1 MHTDFVWFLLTMYYR
16 WIDDVTIKNV
26 FLLCYS
32 IMVTDDIKIF
42 FFIRRMATWNTPG
55 LAAEL
60 AVKTPLFWY
69 HYHWRD
75 YFTFLVTKYIFILFP
90 KQSDF
95 DSPKPILSLVGVKK
109 WVGDFA
115 LHDIKKSLI
124 FSHWLSDL
132 FVYHKFFKKSLNTMI
147 V

>member
-1 MHTDFVWFLLTMYYR
+1 MYTDFVWFLLTMYYR

-32 IMVTDDIKIF
+32 VMVTDDIKIF
-42 FFIRRMATWNTPG
+42 FYQTDGNMEHTWISSGTCRQNTS
-55 LAAEL
+55 
-60 AVKTPLFWY
+60 FWC

-147 V
+147 I